1 MESGACNA
9 HLQNNNKDDEDMD
22 FLTKLERKY
31 GKFSIPNLTLILIGG
46 FILGYLIEIFMP
58 DGLDLLAMNP
68 DKIMHGQIYRLITW
82 VVIPPQSVSI
92 LVIIMLMF
100 YYSIGRALESA
111 WGDFRYTLY
120 IVSGIIFT
128 DIGIMGT
135 YLVMRLLGNGD
146 LLNAYFQAGYYGAS
160 TYYLCM
166 SMFLAYAFMFPDHQ
180 VLMYFII
187 PIKVKW
193 LGYLDI
199 AYLVVEILRYG
210 IAHYYTGMI
219 TVIMSVFNFVL
230 FYFLMKGRTRMT
242 KAQKRRKREYKQQVR
257 QTQTLTRHK
266 CAICGQTELDNPNLE
281 FRYCSRC
288 KGNYEYCQN
297 HLFTHEHKK

>member
-1 MESGACNA
+1 
-9 HLQNNNKDDEDMD
+9 MD
-22 FLTKLERKY
+22 FLTKLERKF
-31 GKFSIPNLTLILIGG
+31 GKFAIPNLTLILIGG
-46 FILGYLIEIFMP
+46 FILGYLIYMFMP
-58 DGLDLLAMNP
+58 EGLQLLAMNP
-68 DKIMHGQIYRLITW
+68 DKILHGQIYRLVTW
-82 VVIPPQSVSI
+82 VVIPPQSANI
-92 LVIIMLMF
+92 FVIIMLMF
-100 YYSIGRALESA
+100 YYSIGRTLEIA

-120 IVSGIIFT
+120 MVSGIIFT
-128 DIGIMGT
+128 DLGMMGT
-135 YLVMRLLGNGD
+135 YLVMKLLGQGD
-146 LLNAYFQAGYYGAS
+146 LLNAYYQAGYYGAS

-166 SMFLAYAFMFPDHQ
+166 SMFLAYAFMFPDYQ
-180 VLMYFII
+180 VLLYFII

-199 AYLVVEILRYG
+199 AYLIVEVLRYG
-210 IAHYYTGMI
+210 MAHYYTGMV
-219 TVIMSVFNFVL
+219 TVIMSVFNFIV
-230 FYFLMKGRTRMT
+230 FYFLMKGKTKMTRS
-242 KAQKRRKREYKQQVR
+242 QKKRKRAYKQQVR